1 MKNHFYLGAEAI
13 IDYRNVKA
21 VHTLPQQQGNP
32 NKTIAIKI
40 KGHELRLSNRE
51 ADAFCNRFHKYI
63 LSRVREGRMI
73 LFYRLLVIIL
83 MGIILYLQT
92 R

>member
-1 MKNHFYLGAEAI
+1 MKNHFYFGEEAI

-21 VHTLPQQQGNP
+21 VHTLPQQANSTV
-32 NKTIAIKI
+32 KTIAIKM
-40 KGHELRLSNRE
+40 KGHEIRLNNRE

-73 LFYRLLVIIL
+73 LFYRISIIIL
-83 MGIILYLQT
+83 MGVILYLQMS
-92 R
+92 